1 MVRLDAVDR
10 SVKIPKR
17 PEMPET
23 VNAGPITQQPWTVD
37 RADDLDL
44 AINQSLPE
52 LMPSMAWASPAHNL
66 EDTTSY
72 LVQSRSEWDSDEN
85 FGYAMLTRRD
95 DVVGA
100 CTLVSRRE
108 QDVFEIGYWVHSA
121 YAGKGHATVAVS
133 ALAEAG
139 LGQPGIDRV
148 EICHDVDNRASER
161 VVAKA
166 GFHEVGSLRASKMA
180 PSDSGTH
187 RVWVRRDPHLG

>member
-1 MVRLDAVDR
+1 
-10 SVKIPKR
+10 
-17 PEMPET
+17 
-23 VNAGPITQQPWTVD
+23 
-37 RADDLDL
+37 
-44 AINQSLPE
+44 
-52 LMPSMAWASPAHNL
+52 
-66 EDTTSY
+66 
-72 LVQSRSEWDSDEN
+72 
-85 FGYAMLTRRD
+85 
-95 DVVGA
+95 
-100 CTLVSRRE
+100 
-108 QDVFEIGYWVHSA
+108 
-121 YAGKGHATVAVS
+121 VS